1 MPKMNDVVLLV
12 DFQTD
17 DAEYT
22 VPLGCASIAGALVDT
37 GLVARKN
44 LHILTPRVGE
54 NLNAL
59 VRRYL
64 AFDPT
69 IVGFS
74 LYCWNSTAASEMARI
89 LKRERPSLVLIAGG
103 PDAEFFAD
111 RAGDAESG
119 GHELYADLAFDA
131 VFFGPAETS
140 VQTWMQ
146 NRNTATRGDYAS
158 STPMGS
164 PALNSNL
171 TLKATQFFKSEPV
184 DLSKLSS
191 PWLSGLLDVPKNHEV
206 LWELT
211 RGCPYRCSYCYE
223 GRGFTTVQHVPQQRL
238 ESELAFFVNEGVE
251 KVFVLD
257 PTFNLQKDRALS
269 LLSLLKEKGDN
280 ILWNFEVRAEL
291 LDAKQAKAFGDLNC
305 SVQIGLQ
312 SIQPKVMEA
321 IGREFDRK
329 LFVKKIDLLNN
340 NGVVFGFDLI
350 YGLPGDS
357 LRGFRE
363 SLDFALSL
371 YPNHLDIFPLAV
383 LPGTRLREQAA
394 GFHLEY
400 ESEPPYRLKE
410 QPSFPAK
417 DLARAAKIAHACDV
431 FYTLGRAVP
440 WFNAVLQPL
449 DLRASGFFQDIANAV
464 EARFPSSRRPEDI
477 LHKDIEAFQC
487 EILTELYESHERPE
501 LLPAVLDLV
510 RYNGAL
516 SRAFAENETTE
527 LHLNYPVSALDSG
540 EILDIEGY
548 TEEHRAK
555 PGMVQVRPGA
565 DGPVVKMIRRE

>member
-1 MPKMNDVVLLV
+1 MSKMNDVVLLV

-22 VPLGCASIAGALVDT
+22 VPLGCASIAGALLDT

-44 LHILTPRVGE
+44 VRILTPRVGE

-59 VRRYL
+59 ARRYL
-64 AFDPT
+64 ALEPT

-74 LYCWNSTAASEMARI
+74 LYCWNSKAAGEIAGI
-89 LKRERPSLVLIAGG
+89 LKRERHSLVLIAGG

-111 RAGDAESG
+111 RDSSSG
-119 GHELYADLAFDA
+119 LPFDA

-140 VQTWMQ
+140 VQTWMR
-146 NRNTATRGDYAS
+146 NRNTAARGDNAS
-158 STPMGS
+158 SAPLAG

-171 TLKATQFFKSEPV
+171 TLKATQFIKSEPV

-223 GRGFTTVQHVPQQRL
+223 GRGLATVQHVPEKRL

-291 LDAKQAKAFGDLNC
+291 LDAKQAQAFGDLNC

-321 IGREFDRK
+321 IGRDFDRK
-329 LFVKKIDLLNN
+329 LFVKKIDLLNT

-394 GFHLEY
+394 EFHLEY

-417 DLARAAKIAHACDV
+417 DLARAAKIAHACDI

-464 EARFPSSRRPEDI
+464 EARFPSSGRPEDI

-487 EILTELYESHERPE
+487 KILTELYESHERSE

-527 LHLNYPVSALDSG
+527 LRLNYPLSALDSG
-540 EILDIEGY
+540 DILDIEGY